1 MTGNRKTI
9 QEIERALRSKNVKKL
24 REIAFW
30 PGGFQ
35 NNDVRRKVWPVLLGI
50 RSDQQEKNFQT
61 YLQGI
66 PENDFRN
73 PKSYINNPEKKKD
86 VIRREK
92 TVSCIVGDIIRMG
105 YEKDNINKVLL
116 ESQSLAKMVTAIL
129 MKHKNLHYYQGLTDV
144 VAVFMLVMIPNNDTT
159 QENVQRCFNVVE
171 KATLFYLTDFMLEK
185 DTTLHYLIFPLLHI
199 LNPKLAL
206 HIQWA
211 EKLNPGFNVSYGLI
225 HWYSHDSYNTD
236 YSVYARRFDAF
247 LSMKSPLFPLYF
259 CAVYLNSLSDEIL
272 KYTDLQEL
280 VLFLNDGIISKKSQ
294 KLTEDVLLQEALQLF
309 TQFPPDLLQGMGIW
323 RFLGLGL
330 LALLF
335 L

>member
-1 MTGNRKTI
+1 MTGNQETI
-9 QEIERALRSKNVKKL
+9 QEIERALDSKNVKKL

-66 PENDFRN
+66 PEDDFKNDNYNKYHRN
-73 PKSYINNPEKKKD
+73 DPEMKED
-86 VIRREK
+86 VTKRAK
-92 TVSCIVGDIIRMG
+92 TVSDIL
-105 YEKDNINKVLL
+105 KDINRLGHENIDKVLL
-116 ESQSLAKMVTAIL
+116 AKMMTAIL
-129 MKHKNLHYYQGLTDV
+129 IKHKNLHFFQGFDNIA
-144 VAVFMLVMIPNNDTT
+144 AVFMQVMIPSPSYTD
-159 QENVQRCFNVVE
+159 QDVQLCFHVVE
-171 KATLFYLTDFMLEK
+171 KATLFYLRYFMLEK
-185 DTTLHYLIFPLLHI
+185 PTTLHYLILPLI
-199 LNPKLAL
+199 RFLNPRLAL

-211 EKLNPGFNVSYGLI
+211 EKLNPGLNVSYGLT
-225 HWYSHDSYNTD
+225 HWYSHDSYDTD
-236 YSVYARRFDAF
+236 YLVYARRFDAF

-259 CAVYLNSLSDEIL
+259 CAVYLNSLSNEIL
-272 KYTDLQEL
+272 EYTDLQEL
-280 VLFLNDGIISKKSQ
+280 VRFLNGSIISKKSQ

-323 RFLGLGL
+323 RFLGLGF
-330 LALLF
+330 LALMF

>member
-1 MTGNRKTI
+1 MTGNQETI
-9 QEIERALRSKNVKKL
+9 QEIERALDSKNVKKL

-35 NNDVRRKVWPVLLGI
+35 NNDVRREVWPVLLGI
-50 RSDQQEKNFQT
+50 RSDQQEKNVQT
-61 YLQGI
+61 YRQGI
-66 PENDFRN
+66 PEEDFGN
-73 PKSYINNPEKKKD
+73 TKWYINNPEKKKD
-86 VIRREK
+86 VIRREE
-92 TVSCIVGDIIRMG
+92 TVSNIVGDIERMG

-116 ESQSLAKMVTAIL
+116 AKMVTAIL
-129 MKHKNLHYYQGLTDV
+129 MKYKNLHYYQGLTNV

-171 KATLFYLTDFMLEK
+171 KATLFYLSDFMLEK
-185 DTTLHYLIFPLLHI
+185 PTTSHYLILPLI
-199 LNPKLAL
+199 RFLNPKLAL

-211 EKLNPGFNVSYGLI
+211 EELNPGLNVSYGLT
-225 HWYSHDSYNTD
+225 HWYSHDSYDTD
-236 YSVYARRFDAF
+236 YLVYARRFDAF

-259 CAVYLNSLSDEIL
+259 CAVYLNSLSNEIL
-272 KYTDLQEL
+272 EYTDLQEL
-280 VLFLNDGIISKKSQ
+280 VRFLNGSIISKKSQ

-323 RFLGLGL
+323 RFLGLGF
-330 LALLF
+330 LALMF